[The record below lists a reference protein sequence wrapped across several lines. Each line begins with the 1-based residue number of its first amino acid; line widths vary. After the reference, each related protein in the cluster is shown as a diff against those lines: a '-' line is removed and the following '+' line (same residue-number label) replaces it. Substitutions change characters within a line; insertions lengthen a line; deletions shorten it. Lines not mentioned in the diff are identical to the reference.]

1 MVEHANLR
9 YLQRALHFPGVA
21 ISDIIAAEQ
30 RAEAKKYK
38 NVAFVLGQNGPEL
51 FLSIVRGQ
59 QTQTC
64 LVTDKQGLSPKRLR
78 VDKVIYAC

>member
-1 MVEHANLR
+1 MVEHAGDR
-9 YLQRALHFPGVA
+9 FLQRALHFPGVS
-21 ISDIIAAEQ
+21 ISTITAAEQ
-30 RAEAKKYK
+30 RPEARKYK

-64 LVTDKQGLSPKRLR
+64 LTTDRQGLSPKRLR